1 MKPGWR
7 NASKPSRARPRNE
20 TVRPERARRS
30 RRTVRGNTI
39 GPVATGKRPPPADT
53 ESLNTQPEIPD
64 MPSETEPEPPNSTGP
79 ARSEREIL
87 READAAG
94 GWTKYRTYLALSGPG
109 YLQSAITLGGGT
121 LAGSLYLGV
130 LAGTSM
136 LWVQPMAMAIGIIML
151 CAIAYVT
158 LSTGRS
164 PFEAINTEVNPVFG
178 WGWAVAAFI
187 ANMVWVMPQYTLA
200 LGVFQQNLLPG
211 VFGEGGLLP
220 ETASNL
226 VLVLLVFSIA
236 LAVAWNYGRAG
247 IGVKLFELTIKLM
260 VAFIV
265 LAFIGVVIRL
275 AREPGMLDWAEIFRG
290 FIPNPAMI
298 QRPAEGFQALLG
310 NLPPEFAGYW
320 EAIIVGDQRNVIV
333 ATAAT
338 AVGIN
343 MTFLFGYSL
352 LRRHWGKEF
361 RGFVKFDLATGML
374 IPFLIATSCVIVAA
388 ASQFHRVPQAGLM
401 DPAEMAAV
409 EEDLGEIAR
418 EVPGDVRATGRQTN
432 PYRDLLTER
441 ALLAMEADDAADT
454 RLELET
460 LAAGPDGS
468 DAYESRVDAL
478 IATTTPHDR
487 YLAATLVRRD
497 NFDLALALEPLLGRF
512 FAQVI
517 FGLGVLGMTFSSIT
531 LLMVI
536 SGIGFCEFLG
546 KPHDGKWFRIGTLF
560 PVTGVFA
567 PFFWTAAAPWLVVP
581 VSVFAFLLIPL
592 AYISFFALMNQK
604 TLLGNEMPRGGRR
617 VAWNAFMGAALLIIV
632 PSSLYMLFDRF
643 GTGGLIAAG
652 LFLLLAAAIHLKR
665 RRVERPPA

>member
-1 MKPGWR
+1 MTQQPDPDSQEQPGG
-7 NASKPSRARPRNE
+7 
-20 TVRPERARRS
+20 T
-30 RRTVRGNTI
+30 
-39 GPVATGKRPPPADT
+39 
-53 ESLNTQPEIPD
+53 
-64 MPSETEPEPPNSTGP
+64 PSEKH
-79 ARSEREIL
+79 IL

-94 GWTKYRTYLALSGPG
+94 GWKKYRTYLALSGPG
-109 YLQSAITLGGGT
+109 FLQSAITLGGGT

-136 LWVQPMAMAIGIIML
+136 LWVQPMAMMIGIIML

-158 LSTGRS
+158 LSTGRR

-178 WGWAVAAFI
+178 WGWALAAFV

-200 LGVFQQNLLPG
+200 VGVFEQNLLPG
-211 VFGEGGLLP
+211 VFGENGALP
-220 ETASNL
+220 QTTGRL
-226 VLVLLVFSIA
+226 ILVFLIFGIA
-236 LAVAWNYGRAG
+236 LAVTWSYGRAG
-247 IGVKLFELTIKLM
+247 IGVKLFELLIKLM

-275 AREPGMLDWAEIFRG
+275 AFEPGVFNWGEILRG

-310 NLPPEFAGYW
+310 HIPPQFSEYW
-320 EAIIVGDQRNVIV
+320 VEIIVGDQRNVIV

-352 LRRHWGKEF
+352 LRRRWGREF

-374 IPFLIATSCVIVAA
+374 IPFLIATSCVILAA
-388 ASQFHRVPQAGLM
+388 ASQFHRVPQHGLM
-401 DPAEMAAV
+401 DP
-409 EEDLGEIAR
+409 EEIAMVQEELGEEAR
-418 EVPGDVRATGRQTN
+418 EVPEALRASEGQRDA
-432 PYRDLLTER
+432 YRKLLLER
-441 ALLAMEADDAADT
+441 ALLAMDEEEAESVRSELGTLQDDPDRENDYNS
-454 RLELET
+454 RLDELT
-460 LAAGPDGS
+460 A
-468 DAYESRVDAL
+468 V
-478 IATTTPHDR
+478 TTPYDR

-497 NFDLALALEPLLGRF
+497 NFDLATALEPLLGRF

-536 SGIGFCEFLG
+536 SGIGFCEFLN
-546 KPHDGKWFRIGTLF
+546 KPHEGWWFRFGALF
-560 PVTGVFA
+560 PVTGVIA

-604 TLLGNEMPRGGRR
+604 TLLGDDMPRGGRR
-617 VAWNAFMGAALLIIV
+617 IAWNVFMGGALLIIV
-632 PSSLYMLFDRF
+632 PSSLYMLYNRF
-643 GTGGLIAAG
+643 GLGGLTAAA
-652 LFLLLAAAIHLKR
+652 LVLLLAAAVHIYRKNQ
-665 RRVERPPA
+665 VRPEQPHRPDF